1 MGVTG
6 RYSWRS
12 FGIEV
17 TWPDEDVRQIGETV
31 FSYHG
36 VDTNNGTQHVHWR
49 FQFVV
54 EKADASLTTGARRI
68 AEHYSGLQIL
78 GVDDRVLLWNQRSLG
93 IITPEER
100 HVTGLLHPDR
110 HRIST
115 GLDVDLFLIATFGLL
130 ALMQSEGV
138 YALHAAALEAPTGEG
153 VLLVAESDSG
163 KSTLTTSLMHAGWPY
178 LSDDSVII
186 ETGDEGIVARPLRR
200 DLGLDPE
207 AAELF
212 PDIERCAVP
221 QLTDANKWCI
231 DPEFL
236 FPGRRVEVSRPR
248 VVIFPA
254 IIDAD
259 ETRFETV
266 SQAEA
271 LVALLSQSS
280 FLTFDKTASTEYML
294 LLRQLVSQAR
304 CVRLLAGRDV
314 LEGPQ
319 RVRQI
324 FEDLLSQTQLSAA

>member
-1 MGVTG
+1 MSVVG

-12 FGIEV
+12 FGVEV

-31 FSYHG
+31 FTYHG
-36 VDTNNGTQHVHWR
+36 VDTNSGAKNVNWR
-49 FQFVV
+49 FRFVV
-54 EKADASLTTGARRI
+54 ELPDDALMTDARRI
-68 AEHYSGLQIL
+68 AEHHSGLQIL
-78 GVDDRVLLWNQRSLG
+78 GVEDRVLLWNKRSLG
-93 IITPEER
+93 IIEPAER

-186 ETGDEGIVARPLRR
+186 EKGGNGIVARPLRR

-221 QLTDANKWCI
+221 QLTDANKWCV
-231 DPEFL
+231 DPELL
-236 FPGRRVEVSRPR
+236 FPGKRVEISKPQ
-248 VVIFPA
+248 VVIFPT
-254 IIDAD
+254 IVDAD
-259 ETRFETV
+259 ETRYETV

-271 LVALLSQSS
+271 LVSLLSQSS
-280 FLTFDKTASTEYML
+280 FLTFDKKASSEYML
-294 LLRQLVSQAR
+294 LLRQLVSQAQ
-304 CVRLLAGRDV
+304 CVKLLAGRDV
-314 LEGPQ
+314 LEGPE

-324 FEDLLSQTQLSAA
+324 FEDLMAQTQLSAA